1 MLILLLLPLLLLRLS
16 VLRLLTCLRWWVAAD
31 ADADSTEDEVRSGLP
46 QKVFRTREAALEP
59 GWHEWETNY
68 QTAGEAGED
77 WRATGLSCLTTVLR
91 Q

>member
-68 QTAGEAGED
+68 SNDGSD
-77 WRATGLSCLTTVLR
+77 WQATGLSCLTTVLR
-91 Q
+91 QT